1 MFYQIYEDILRI
13 LINKIDCYYI
23 LITKSY
29 LTLQKAQKPVLKNLN
44 LCPTK

>member
-1 MFYQIYEDILRI
+1 MFYQIYEDIFMI
-13 LINKIDCYYI
+13 FIIKIDCYYI

-29 LTLQKAQKPVLKNLN
+29 LTLQKAQKQILKNLN